1 MNKLEDYIQDLFG
14 IDENEVSKMLEMFEP
29 VTLNKGDYFLK
40 SGQQSRQL
48 AFIQSGIIREFLFIG
63 DKEITK
69 WIAVNGYFVVDLRGF
84 VGGHPSKSNFQAL
97 TNCEIL
103 VLDLQNYQKM
113 GALIPCWQELEKLF
127 MAKCFG
133 MLEDRIVHQLSYS
146 AEERYQHF
154 FENNKTL
161 FNQVPLQYLASML
174 GMAPETLSRFRKKGL
189 TSIS

>member
-1 MNKLEDYIQDLFG
+1 MNELENYIKAFFG
-14 IDENEVSKMLEMFEP
+14 IEDNEVSKMLEMFEP

-40 SGQQSRQL
+40 SGQQSKQL

-69 WIAVNGYFVVDLRGF
+69 WIAVKGYFVVDLSSF
-84 VGGHPSKSNFQAL
+84 IQGHPSKSNFQAL
-97 TNCEIL
+97 TNCEIH
-103 VLDLQNYQKM
+103 VLEQRNYQNM
-113 GALIPCWQELEKLF
+113 GALIPSWQELEKLF

-133 MLEDRIVHQLSYS
+133 MLEDRILHQLTFS

-154 FENNKTL
+154 FESNRTL

-174 GMAPETLSRFRKKGL
+174 GMAPETLSRLRKKGK
-189 TSIS
+189 TPIS